1 MTQEGIASRPAVSRS
16 WTVIHSC
23 AHGTGTHSQ
32 VRPAPTRPPP
42 FPPHMPFSPI
52 PLGHAIPDLP
62 HAVSCSLPTMRA
74 VCGYEVKAPEVI
86 AAMRGGYPRFVLH
99 RFVKKLTDHY
109 AKACGSARY
118 LWLTSSAQMAEQV
131 RRELARSGHTAQVHD
146 FDGIDGVSHDDSPAI
161 AQLARLFLQNT
172 GGFLASRAAE
182 DRLAQLGLVPA
193 PQPEAAFGNGA
204 PDRALVEIRRQLA
217 PLFPENSPDSLMLA
231 PNGMNA
237 VYAAFSALA
246 EAQAAQGRHTWV
258 QLGWLYLD
266 TIALLKHHARD
277 NAQHYCYLPDV
288 FDLAALETLFAQRGA
303 QIAGLV
309 IEAPTNP
316 LIQTPDLPAIYTLA
330 KKHGAAVIVDPSV
343 SSIYSVDVLPYADV
357 VCSSLTKYT
366 ASEGD
371 LVAGLVVVNPH
382 CANADSLH
390 KSISTRLDPVY
401 PRDLARLAHQIAAT
415 PDVLAKVERSTAT
428 VAAWLEAHPS
438 VKRVAWAHSPE
449 SRANYQKLARH
460 PDAVG
465 GLISFTLR
473 GPIEAFY
480 DAVSLPKGPSFGMQ
494 TTLLCPFIYLAHYDL
509 VTSEAGRRELAAS
522 GLEPE
527 LLRLSVG
534 CEPVEDL
541 IAALDAALSQAPAD
555 G

>member
-1 MTQEGIASRPAVSRS
+1 
-16 WTVIHSC
+16 
-23 AHGTGTHSQ
+23 
-32 VRPAPTRPPP
+32 
-42 FPPHMPFSPI
+42 
-52 PLGHAIPDLP
+52 
-62 HAVSCSLPTMRA
+62 MRA
-74 VCGYEVKAPEVI
+74 VCGYETKASEVI

-109 AKACGSARY
+109 AKDCGTARY

-131 RRELARSGHTAQVHD
+131 RSELARHGHTAQVHD
-146 FDGIDGVSHDDSPAI
+146 FDGIAGLSHANSPAA

-182 DRLAQLGLVPA
+182 DRLAQLGLA
-193 PQPEAAFGNGA
+193 ASPQPEECFS
-204 PDRALVEIRRQLA
+204 DRGTPALALAEIRRQLA
-217 PLFPENSPDSLMLA
+217 PLFPNNSPESLLLA

-237 VYAAFSALA
+237 LYAAFSALA
-246 EAQAAQGRHTWV
+246 EAQAAHGRHTWV

-266 TIALLKHHARD
+266 TIALLKHHAHD

-288 FDLAALETLFAQRGA
+288 FDLAALETLFAQHSA

-316 LIQTPDLPAIYTLA
+316 LIQTPDLPAIYAIA

-343 SSIYSVDVLPYADV
+343 SSVYSVDVLPYADV
-357 VCSSLTKYT
+357 VCASLTKYT
-366 ASEGD
+366 ASKGD
-371 LVAGLVVVNPH
+371 LVAGLAVVNPH
-382 CANADSLH
+382 CTDADSLH
-390 KSISTRLDPVY
+390 KAISARLEPVY
-401 PRDLARLAHQIAAT
+401 PRDLSRLAHQIAAT
-415 PDVLAKVERSTAT
+415 PDILAKVERSTAS
-428 VAAWLEAHPS
+428 VAAWLEAHPR
-438 VKRVAWAHSPE
+438 VKWVAWAHSPE

-460 PDAVG
+460 PGAVG
-465 GLISFTLR
+465 SLISFTLR
-473 GPIEAFY
+473 GPIETFY
-480 DAVSLPKGPSFGMQ
+480 DAVPLPKGPSFGMQ

-509 VTSEAGRRELAAS
+509 VTSEEGRRELAAS

-534 CEPVEDL
+534 CEPVEDI
-541 IAALDAALSQAPAD
+541 IAALNAALAQVPAD

>member
-1 MTQEGIASRPAVSRS
+1 
-16 WTVIHSC
+16 
-23 AHGTGTHSQ
+23 
-32 VRPAPTRPPP
+32 
-42 FPPHMPFSPI
+42 MPFSPI
-52 PLGHAIPDLP
+52 PLGQAIPDLP

-74 VCGYEVKAPEVI
+74 VCGYETKSPEVI
-86 AAMRGGYPRFVLH
+86 ASMRGGYPRFVLH

-109 AKACGSARY
+109 AQNCGSGRC
-118 LWLTSSAQMAEQV
+118 LWLTSSAQMADQV
-131 RRELARSGHTAQVHD
+131 RAELACNGHTAQVHD
-146 FDGIDGVSHDDSPAI
+146 FDGIAGVSHEDAPTPA
-161 AQLARLFLQNT
+161 QFSRLFLQNT

-182 DRLAQLGLVPA
+182 DRLVQLGLAPT
-193 PQPEAAFGNGA
+193 PQPEATFGNGDPA
-204 PDRALVEIRRQLA
+204 RALAEIRRQLA
-217 PLFPENSPDSLMLA
+217 PLFPNNSPDSLLLA

-237 VYAAFSALA
+237 LYAAFSALA
-246 EAQAAQGRHTWV
+246 DTQAARGRHTWV

-266 TIALLKHHARD
+266 TIALLKHHAHGAP
-277 NAQHYCYLPDV
+277 NHYCYLPDV
-288 FDLAALETLFAQRGA
+288 FDLAALEMLFAQRGG

-316 LIQTPDLPAIYTLA
+316 LIQTPDLPAIYALA

-343 SSIYSVDVLPYADV
+343 SSVYSVDVLPYADV
-357 VCSSLTKYT
+357 VCASLTKYT

-371 LVAGLVVVNPH
+371 LVAGLVVVNPR
-382 CANADSLH
+382 CTDADSLRAA
-390 KSISTRLDPVY
+390 IAARLELVT

-428 VAAWLEAHPS
+428 VAMWLEAHPH
-438 VKRVAWAHSPE
+438 VKQVAWAHSPQ
-449 SRANYQKLARH
+449 SRANYEKLARR
-460 PDAVG
+460 PGAVG
-465 GLISFTLR
+465 SLISFTLH

-480 DAVSLPKGPSFGMQ
+480 DAVALPKGPSFGMQ

-534 CEPVEDL
+534 SEPVEDI
-541 IAALDAALSQAPAD
+541 IAALDTALAQIPAN

>member
-1 MTQEGIASRPAVSRS
+1 
-16 WTVIHSC
+16 
-23 AHGTGTHSQ
+23 
-32 VRPAPTRPPP
+32 
-42 FPPHMPFSPI
+42 MPFSPI
-52 PLGHAIPDLP
+52 PLGQAIPDLP

-74 VCGYEVKAPEVI
+74 VCGYETKVPEVI

-109 AKACGSARY
+109 AKTCGTAGY
-118 LWLTSSAQMAEQV
+118 LWLTSSAQMAEEV
-131 RRELARSGHTAQVHD
+131 RAELARNGHTAQVHD
-146 FDGIDGVSHDDSPAI
+146 FEGIAGISHDDAPSP

-182 DRLAQLGLVPA
+182 DRLAQLGLVPP
-193 PQPEAAFGNGA
+193 PQPEATFANGA
-204 PDRALVEIRRQLA
+204 PPARALAEIRRQLA
-217 PLFPENSPDSLMLA
+217 PLFPTNSPESLLLA

-237 VYAAFSALA
+237 LYAAFRALA
-246 EAQAAQGRHTWV
+246 EAQASHGRHTWV

-266 TIALLKHHARD
+266 TIALLKHHAH
-277 NAQHYCYLPDV
+277 NAPSRYCYLPDV
-288 FDLAALETLFAQRGA
+288 FDLAALEALFAQRGT

-316 LIQTPDLPAIYTLA
+316 LIQTPDLPAIHALA
-330 KKHGAAVIVDPSV
+330 KKYGAAVIVDPSV
-343 SSIYSVDVLPYADV
+343 SSVYSVDVLPYADV
-357 VCSSLTKYT
+357 LCASLTKYT

-382 CANADSLH
+382 CSQADSLRAA
-390 KSISTRLDPVY
+390 ISARLDPVY

-415 PDVLAKVERSTAT
+415 PDVLARIERSTAT
-428 VAAWLEAHPS
+428 VAAWLETHPR
-438 VKRVAWAHSPE
+438 VKRVTWAYSPE
-449 SRANYQKLARH
+449 SRANYEKLARS
-460 PDAVG
+460 PGAVG
-465 GLISFTLR
+465 SLISFTLR

-480 DAVSLPKGPSFGMQ
+480 DAVALPKGPSFGMQ

-534 CEPVEDL
+534 CEPVEDI
-541 IAALDAALSQAPAD
+541 IAALDTALAQIPEN